1 MLIIF
6 KLIMFSRFHAPYISY
21 SAAIAWRF
29 MHWLV
34 GYLLVE
40 KVSGNVNET
49 MWLKSEIASGNA
61 VLSVSPIAQQSACQ
75 EALVCVSARFL
86 TG

>member
-1 MLIIF
+1 
-6 KLIMFSRFHAPYISY
+6 
-21 SAAIAWRF
+21 

-40 KVSGNVNET
+40 KVSGNWSET
-49 MWLKSEIASGNA
+49 LWLKSEIVAANA
-61 VLSVSPIAQQSACQ
+61 VLSVSQIAEQSACQ